1 MNVSKNLS
9 AIIAVIMVVS
19 MVAVGATAVGA
30 VGTQSAVEDTT
41 LSTSE
46 EVGVTGALTDSFRSS
61 GAQSTPELDSQSAQ
75 VADQLKGASGE
86 TTVLL
91 KVDRNIQVEGSLPS
105 EFSSEELEQDSE
117 ATLQPVVDSVNS
129 LPNAEVTQRIVIG
142 NALVVEIDL
151 DQHDIDQLATIPG
164 VEAVAPNIKFE
175 HPAQLDESTGAVSPS
190 DVTVPDPDA
199 EYTWGLQ
206 QIGIPSFDEQFDVRG
221 EGANVTIIDDGISD
235 GDHPDL
241 EFAQKVN
248 IVDNEINVGAI
259 GVTDNAHGEHVA
271 GTATGALDPA
281 GDVPRYGVAP
291 NASLTKI
298 NVFEG
303 TPGAS
308 FANIL
313 TAVDYAVTER
323 NADVAGLSL
332 GAGGPVSTV
341 ASIVDAQM
349 REAKAAGTL
358 VTVSAGN
365 GGDFFQGGDEGAPVS
380 TPATEFDAF
389 SVGASADQPAVINT
403 TEAFPPSIPSSIAAF
418 TGSNNDITQ
427 FSSGAIVSDRQ
438 SLDLLEGTVGVGDF
452 YPDDYPRQYVQPDV
466 AAPGLFVL
474 SSGPLGN
481 DAGAPGV
488 NATSDGYSWTQGTSM
503 AQPHV
508 AGAVALIQSATEEE
522 LGPQEISAAL
532 TETAEKPDNAS
543 EKFPSI
549 GERDIRYGAGIINVT
564 AAALAAQNMTEATG
578 TVTDDA
584 GEPVTGASLETEEGA
599 LVRTIDGEYSLASTE
614 STPNVTVNAYGFDPV
629 TEELTSDD
637 QTFTLDRDLT
647 VTEVVQGQ
655 PGTTES
661 GGEFTIVADVASVE
675 TFTLELSDS
684 SSFQVGVDERD
695 LTASI
700 AGVGEIP
707 FGQPVSLG
715 NFTGLA
721 EITVSISETADVA
734 TGDQLLL
741 DHTFE
746 GSGESVS
753 VTTGPT
759 TLVDAAGAVSSVSID
774 ADFIGTIND
783 QPTTTVTAEGILK
796 DGEPST
802 GDRLT
807 FTIGGEPVA
816 TAVSDGG
823 VATAEVNAE
832 ALDLGPQEDVT
843 VDVLEFEAAQTDTV
857 DIVDEVADLEEGFN
871 LLSVPQPATL
881 TTQDVSSLNVW
892 DSEDETYDAV
902 TSPEFDTASDLHD
915 GLYVDAS
922 SDNARLGF
930 TFNEDVPV
938 GGTQDVNTDWNLLGA
953 NFPLDSEDIG
963 TNTTIE
969 NDLTGVDA
977 DALELFR
984 GDFSEF
990 LTQNSQ
996 VGPFE
1001 AYWAF
1006 NPATSADERGIASP
1020 SYDEGNRRDV
1030 LGQGES
1036 DFQPNIT
1043 NIETTSVEDAD
1054 DEITLDDRDVVGASE
1069 QVVLVD
1075 VTVEN
1080 NGNGTDVQFVTLE
1093 VAPQVG
1099 PGSSFELA
1107 DQTGIELGPG
1117 ESGNVTLAFVASQDD
1132 VSPLPSFVPD
1142 DVAIEVTTEDGDAED
1157 VGIPFD
1163 DGGITVE
1170 DQALSTGGE
1179 FGVENVDV
1187 AGHGTVQLV
1196 DANDNVLDS
1205 VEFAQGINEE
1215 VTFTVDDPAN
1225 VTDDVTVRVLDDN
1238 ELEELTSETV
1248 AVLDTRFTVSNNA
1261 PEFALVNE
1269 TVDVPVTVTSN
1280 VAVPEDDVSVNFSV
1294 GGTDAGSQTVDLDAF
1309 ESETVNFSVDTTGL
1323 SVGDTVEHTA
1333 TSPDDSDTRT
1343 LTITETSLSF
1353 SDQALSAVSD
1363 GASDGGD
1370 GGNDSGTTSGAPDV
1384 VITLDVSGSMGS
1396 PPSKLANAKAGAKD
1410 LVNRLSE
1417 DSNIGLVAFESD
1429 VTVAQ
1434 ELTTNK
1440 SQVRQA
1446 IDSLTAG
1453 GSTNMSGGINESQA
1467 LLEQQSDADTD
1478 DVMVVLGNGGA
1489 NVVGDQATINASLDA
1504 RNASNVSAVG
1514 DGTTLISLAYGSG
1527 ADVTLMEQIS
1537 SPPKVIDGVINE
1549 SDENAFDSD
1558 QDDIEQVFQDIG
1570 ESIAGD
1576 QQVLVEDVTARP
1588 GQSVV
1593 ITDTNF
1599 TVKGAVDVANI
1610 TNSSDGIND
1619 RNVLVPVNSVDA
1631 GDHIAHVVEDTSDVS
1646 ASGPGLVNEQ
1656 ATLAAVGIQ
1665 PIENKSIAEE
1675 SLPNDVVES
1684 VTVDV
1689 DAGDRNETFTVEI
1702 DRGGTVLGNATTSAD
1717 AESVTVTLD
1726 EPVTKDDTANET
1738 VALDATLIGADDAE
1752 FDRADETAQ
1761 FQPFSDRERFT
1772 IGVGEAGASVSLP
1785 DQVLGSA
1792 NVSGQDQ
1799 PAVAVEDVTGSAG
1812 QFVVVTD
1819 DAAPYDILGSVELQ
1833 ERAAGDEVIVP
1844 LGSEAD
1850 AGDYRAHLTSDVS
1863 LLGDDG
1869 LVTDAGTVFNG
1880 NISISGQSFVG
1891 DTDQITVDSS
1901 DLQANGPAEYR
1912 IVVHDQ
1918 TQADNGS
1925 VGPPPSDVGPRLGF
1939 SGVLNGTE
1947 SNVTIDLNKEITSTQ
1962 DVLVMIHFPNVGGSL
1977 PGAAIPV
1984 VNDSAF
1990 GFSDGQ
1996 AGTVTD
2002 TATVTIEP
2010 APANYELSNLDPVDP
2025 VVSPGQ
2031 TFDVSADVTNTG
2043 DLAGSQTI
2051 ELRLDGDVVDSQ
2063 EAVEVGPGNSTTVTF
2078 ENVSVDT
2085 VGEFTHTVASENDTV
2100 NGILSVAN
2108 ERVTFDDQSLTA
2120 DGEVLVTDVTTTTAD
2135 QQVVI
2140 TDSEFNVV
2148 GQTGDLGGVVVQEN
2162 FLINVSTTPGEH
2174 IAHIVSNA
2182 SEADGGPG
2190 LVTDR
2195 ATVVDAEVSVDDV
2208 SVNNT
2213 NDNLPVTVDE
2223 ITVQTANVSAA
2234 TQTNFTV
2241 EIRQGGTVIGNS
2253 TVLNGTNTDV
2263 TVSLDQPIEAT
2274 SVGEVTEDITAV
2286 LVDENGSAFQIANE
2300 DNDGL
2305 VPVENDATV
2314 TINIT
2319 EAGANIALPDQAL
2332 GAANGSDAVF
2342 TEDVTGSAD
2351 QFVVITPA
2359 DSEEILGS
2367 TELSQDVAG
2376 EQVIVE
2382 LDQQIDA
2389 GEFRAHLT
2397 TETGLLGDGDAL
2409 VTDNGTI
2416 SEAEVDFQDQDF
2428 VGTTSDVTVA
2438 TANVFD
2444 GADNT
2449 TKFGIAIHETDQNGN
2464 VGDIIGTEANLTG
2477 ANSDVTVSLD
2487 ETVSS
2492 DAELV
2497 AMLHFSNETAIQNP
2511 IRQVVGAD
2519 AVSPVLDRANLTAIE
2534 SDQRFNDQI
2543 LTDNS
2548 GDEEILIE
2556 NVQANQTS
2564 AVVVTYPNDGNLTI
2578 AGLTTGVSSTTGQ
2591 DVPVTINDAGGFPGE
2606 HTVHIIP
2613 GSGLSQDYSAGDNVS
2628 SETAANI
2635 TSNET
2640 ATVFDATLSID
2651 DQAFEDSTNEV
2662 VINTSNLQPAGTS
2675 DYRIV
2680 VHNQTGVP
2688 AGEVGP
2694 GIGTSTDISGSQDN
2708 VTVTLGESLTETT
2721 DVLAMIHFPSGGPAI
2736 PTLNSDSDTF
2746 GNISTSDGVVTDT
2759 ATIEIEQAVNGNV
2772 TFSDQAL
2779 SSDSNVTVEN
2789 IQSVDINTVGG
2800 SDTGVDA
2807 FDPEDD
2813 FLVLTDGT
2821 SVNDG
2826 SEGVIDAVQ
2835 LSEVADGAD
2844 VALNASGV
2852 AAGEFTVVLHE
2863 PNAAGDAPDASA
2875 PRTNASSG
2883 EVVNATAT
2891 VFKGSVE
2898 VATDQLNEEQEPL
2911 DEIDVNASLVD
2922 ATDFTVNV
2930 TGDVSGNVT
2939 DLSGDAGTVTVPLDQ
2954 EVSNGDSVTAT
2965 IERNGETVQQAT
2977 SAPGFAPLDD
2987 TNSIS
2992 VVAANFALS
3001 NLNISGKGDDAAVD
3015 AGASPSDVGFT
3026 VENTGGAA
3034 AQATVDLNI
3043 TDNSTGASVITD
3055 SQTTFTLS
3063 NGDSLTTAFRDVD
3076 LGGLDP
3082 GNYTVEVSTD
3092 DGTVTGSLTVNGTN
3106 FNVSALNIADQGD
3119 NATIRE
3125 DEDFAV
3131 NATVDNLGNAQGTQ
3145 DVVVNITNAAGNDVA
3160 NASETITVT
3169 GGSSDTVNFTGLN
3182 VDVGITAEDFSVSV
3196 SSENTTAT
3204 GDLRV
3209 NPLNVGVDIT
3219 DVDVTNN
3226 EIEIGDGPTPVDVT
3240 IENLAD
3246 QELTRTVT
3254 VEVVDNETGPTGV
3267 TASASQTLRSGD
3279 TLGTTLDLAT
3289 GTLDQGNYTINATT
3303 ETDEDSVAFDVNFA
3317 NVSNLDQTEGFDT
3330 LDAAL
3335 ENLNDGDELRI
3346 GDVTLD
3352 NEPTGVTLSNNNV
3365 RVFGQGT
3372 GATTV
3377 QTNLTVTGDNNVIEA
3392 LTLEGNFT
3400 DSGTNNTISGA
3411 NVTSASPGGFVF
3423 IEAGADATINNT
3435 AAENVVIDQDADASI
3450 QQQSS
3455 VSGTLTNNGTADIS
3469 NTTAGTVENN
3479 GNATVSDSDVD
3490 IVTGTGDL
3498 TIQNPSPG
3506 AGEVFVDNVTTT
3518 DTIVETFDSIQE
3530 ANDNAGVDANLTL
3543 GNGTFSEEVTVDVT
3557 GVTIESA
3564 GGVNSTVSASSGTVF
3579 TVTADDVTIDGVT
3592 IEANSGST
3600 GVDAGGATDLV
3611 LQNNNFETD
3620 SSGTVYVTG
3629 ESGLASDLSTVLDNN
3644 NFDPSAVVEAGE
3656 IVVEQTDV
3664 QIDSAEF
3671 DNGDSE
3677 NDSVTILGSFLNT
3690 ATELIGSIVVGFGN
3704 IAGNV
3709 GLGNVGLGN
3718 VDVGNVEVG
3727 DQEFNVGNVDVGNN
3741 GELNISL
3748 DENIDLSDVDN
3759 DAEINITIDDIDTT
3773 AANVDNGNVSVDF
3786 EDTDGN
3792 SVAQN
3797 ETNSSTA

>member
-46 EVGVTGALTDSFRSS
+46 EVGVTGVLTDSFHSS
-61 GAQSTPELDSQSAQ
+61 GAQSTPELGSQSAQ
-75 VADQLKGASGE
+75 VADQLEDASGE

-91 KVDRNIQVEGSLPS
+91 KVDRNIQLEGSLPS

-129 LPNAEVTQRIVIG
+129 LSNAEVTQRMVIG
-142 NALVVEIDL
+142 NALAVEIDL

-190 DVTVPDPDA
+190 NVTVPDPDA

-206 QIGIPSFDEQFDVRG
+206 QIGVPSFDEQFDVRG

-323 NADVAGLSL
+323 NADVAGMSL
-332 GAGGPVSTV
+332 GAGGPFSTV

-365 GGDFFQGGDEGAPVS
+365 EGDFFQGGDEGAPVS

-389 SVGASADQPAVINT
+389 SVGASADQPVVINT

-427 FSSGAIVSDRQ
+427 FSSGAIVSDRR
-438 SLDLLEGTVGVGDF
+438 SLDLIGGTVGVGDF

-508 AGAVALIQSATEEE
+508 AGAVALIQSATEED

-629 TEELTSDD
+629 TEELTSGD

-655 PGTTES
+655 PNITES

-684 SSFQVGVDERD
+684 SSFLIGVDERD

-707 FGQPVSLG
+707 FGQPVPLG

-816 TAVSDGG
+816 TAVSDDG

-892 DSEDETYDAV
+892 DSGDETYDAV

-915 GLYVDAS
+915 GLYVDAG

-963 TNTTIE
+963 NSTSIE
-969 NDLTGVDA
+969 NDLTGVNA
-977 DALELFR
+977 AALELFR

-990 LTQNSQ
+990 LNPGSQ
-996 VGPFE
+996 VGPYE

-1020 SYDEGNRRDV
+1020 SYDEGDRRDV
-1030 LGQGES
+1030 LGQGDA
-1036 DFQPNIT
+1036 DFQPTIT
-1043 NIETTSVEDAD
+1043 SIETTSVEDAD
-1054 DEITLDDRDVVGASE
+1054 DEVTLDDRDVVGASE

-1080 NGNGTDVQFVTLE
+1080 NGDGTDVQFVTLE
-1093 VAPQVG
+1093 VAPQL
-1099 PGSSFELA
+1099 GSGSGFELA

-1117 ESGNVTLAFVASQDD
+1117 ESGDVTLAFVASQDD
-1132 VSPLPSFVPD
+1132 VSPLPPFFVPD

-1163 DGGITVE
+1163 EGGITVD
-1170 DQALSTGGE
+1170 DQALSTDGE
-1179 FGVENVDV
+1179 FVVQNVDV

-1248 AVLDTRFTVSNNA
+1248 DVLDTRFTVFNNA

-1294 GGTDAGSQTVDLDAF
+1294 GGTDAGSQTVDLGVF
-1309 ESETVNFSVDTTGL
+1309 GTETVSFPVDTTGL

-1343 LTITETSLSF
+1343 LTIAEATLAFNDQSLN
-1353 SDQALSAVSD
+1353 AD
-1363 GASDGGD
+1363 G
-1370 GGNDSGTTSGAPDV
+1370 
-1384 VITLDVSGSMGS
+1384 
-1396 PPSKLANAKAGAKD
+1396 
-1410 LVNRLSE
+1410 E
-1417 DSNIGLVAFESD
+1417 
-1429 VTVAQ
+1429 
-1434 ELTTNK
+1434 
-1440 SQVRQA
+1440 
-1446 IDSLTAG
+1446 
-1453 GSTNMSGGINESQA
+1453 
-1467 LLEQQSDADTD
+1467 
-1478 DVMVVLGNGGA
+1478 
-1489 NVVGDQATINASLDA
+1489 
-1504 RNASNVSAVG
+1504 
-1514 DGTTLISLAYGSG
+1514 
-1527 ADVTLMEQIS
+1527 
-1537 SPPKVIDGVINE
+1537 
-1549 SDENAFDSD
+1549 
-1558 QDDIEQVFQDIG
+1558 
-1570 ESIAGD
+1570 
-1576 QQVLVEDVTARP
+1576 VLVEDVTADED
-1588 GQSVV
+1588 QTIVV
-1593 ITDTNF
+1593 TDTDLN
-1599 TVKGAVDVANI
+1599 VVGEVDVANI
-1610 TNSSDGIND
+1610 TTPGERGID
-1619 RNVLVPVNSVDA
+1619 DEDVLVDVTGTSA
-1631 GDHIAHVVEDTSDVS
+1631 GTHIAHVVADDFTVPGE
-1646 ASGPGLVNEQ
+1646 GPGLVNQE
-1656 ATLAAVGIQ
+1656 ANITVSTVDLADIDSQTVSEA
-1665 PIENKSIAEE
+1665 A
-1675 SLPNDVVES
+1675 LPVEVVSS
-1684 VTVDV
+1684 VTVDSEVV
-1689 DAGDRNETFTVEI
+1689 DAVGDRN
-1702 DRGGTVLGNATTSAD
+1702 
-1717 AESVTVTLD
+1717 
-1726 EPVTKDDTANET
+1726 
-1738 VALDATLIGADDAE
+1738 
-1752 FDRADETAQ
+1752 
-1761 FQPFSDRERFT
+1761 
-1772 IGVGEAGASVSLP
+1772 
-1785 DQVLGSA
+1785 
-1792 NVSGQDQ
+1792 
-1799 PAVAVEDVTGSAG
+1799 
-1812 QFVVVTD
+1812 
-1819 DAAPYDILGSVELQ
+1819 
-1833 ERAAGDEVIVP
+1833 
-1844 LGSEAD
+1844 
-1850 AGDYRAHLTSDVS
+1850 
-1863 LLGDDG
+1863 
-1869 LVTDAGTVFNG
+1869 
-1880 NISISGQSFVG
+1880 
-1891 DTDQITVDSS
+1891 
-1901 DLQANGPAEYR
+1901 
-1912 IVVHDQ
+1912 
-1918 TQADNGS
+1918 
-1925 VGPPPSDVGPRLGF
+1925 
-1939 SGVLNGTE
+1939 
-1947 SNVTIDLNKEITSTQ
+1947 SN
-1962 DVLVMIHFPNVGGSL
+1962 
-1977 PGAAIPV
+1977 
-1984 VNDSAF
+1984 
-1990 GFSDGQ
+1990 
-1996 AGTVTD
+1996 
-2002 TATVTIEP
+2002 
-2010 APANYELSNLDPVDP
+2010 Y
-2025 VVSPGQ
+2025 
-2031 TFDVSADVTNTG
+2031 
-2043 DLAGSQTI
+2043 
-2051 ELRLDGDVVDSQ
+2051 
-2063 EAVEVGPGNSTTVTF
+2063 
-2078 ENVSVDT
+2078 
-2085 VGEFTHTVASENDTV
+2085 
-2100 NGILSVAN
+2100 
-2108 ERVTFDDQSLTA
+2108 
-2120 DGEVLVTDVTTTTAD
+2120 
-2135 QQVVI
+2135 
-2140 TDSEFNVV
+2140 
-2148 GQTGDLGGVVVQEN
+2148 
-2162 FLINVSTTPGEH
+2162 
-2174 IAHIVSNA
+2174 
-2182 SEADGGPG
+2182 
-2190 LVTDR
+2190 
-2195 ATVVDAEVSVDDV
+2195 
-2208 SVNNT
+2208 
-2213 NDNLPVTVDE
+2213 
-2223 ITVQTANVSAA
+2223 
-2234 TQTNFTV
+2234 TV
-2241 EIRQGGTVIGNS
+2241 EIRQGGTVVGASDNLS
-2253 TVLNGTNTDV
+2253 DVSNGLTID
-2263 TVSLDQPIEAT
+2263 LDDPVVVDEAQPEQT
-2274 SVGEVTEDITAV
+2274 FTLTAV
-2286 LVDENGSAFQIANE
+2286 LVDQNGNEFDVSAGTNL
-2300 DNDGL
+2300 DDDGF
-2305 VPVENDATV
+2305 PVLTGNLDSAADEESFTV
-2314 TINIT
+2314 TVS
-2319 EAGANIALPDQAL
+2319 GAENVNLPDQAL
-2332 GAANGSDAVF
+2332 GAANGSDAVLVNNIAA
-2342 TEDVTGSAD
+2342 DDD

-2359 DSEEILGS
+2359 DNNSNILGV
-2367 TELSQDVAG
+2367 TQFDGDVSGG
-2376 EQVIVE
+2376 ERIVE
-2382 LDQQIDA
+2382 FDQEVSA
-2389 GEFRAHLT
+2389 GEFRAHIT
-2397 TETGLLGDGDAL
+2397 TDTGLLGDDGAL
-2409 VTDNGTI
+2409 VTDTGSVFNASVSITNQTFVGGTDELTVDSSNLQAEDPANYQIVVHDQTRANSSAVGPAPDDVGPPLGVSDVLTGSESDVTIDLGQSITSTQDVLVMLHFTNPGASGPGGAIPVLNGSAFGFSDGQNGTI
-2416 SEAEVDFQDQDF
+2416 TDTATVSSIESAQTFNDQAL
-2428 VGTTSDVTVA
+2428 TTSD
-2438 TANVFD
+2438 
-2444 GADNT
+2444 
-2449 TKFGIAIHETDQNGN
+2449 
-2464 VGDIIGTEANLTG
+2464 
-2477 ANSDVTVSLD
+2477 
-2487 ETVSS
+2487 
-2492 DAELV
+2492 
-2497 AMLHFSNETAIQNP
+2497 
-2511 IRQVVGAD
+2511 
-2519 AVSPVLDRANLTAIE
+2519 
-2534 SDQRFNDQI
+2534 
-2543 LTDNS
+2543 
-2548 GDEEILIE
+2548 ILIE
-2556 NVQANQTS
+2556 DVQVNQTS

-2578 AGLTTGVSSTTGQ
+2578 AGLETSVTGTDAQ

-2613 GSGLSQDYSAGDNVS
+2613 ESGLSQGYSAGDNVS

-2635 TSNET
+2635 TSQES
-2640 ATVFDATLSID
+2640 ATVFDASVTID
-2651 DQAFEDSTNEV
+2651 DQAFEDSTSTLN
-2662 VINTSNLQPAGTS
+2662 ITTSDLQPATAS
-2675 DYRIV
+2675 DYVVV
-2680 VHNQTGVP
+2680 VHNQTGQP
-2688 AGEVGP
+2688 AEAGPADTDVGP
-2694 GIGTSTDISGSQDN
+2694 ALGATGVLNGSQEN
-2708 VTVTLGESLTETT
+2708 ATVNLFEPLDETT
-2721 DVLAMIHFPSGGPAI
+2721 DVLVMIHFPNAAGTGPGMPI
-2736 PTLNSDSDTF
+2736 PTLNGGNF
-2746 GNISTSDGVVTDT
+2746 GITDGSAGTITDT
-2759 ATIEIEQAVNGNV
+2759 ATVTIEQAEGGNV

-2779 SSDSNVTVEN
+2779 GSNGDVVVEN
-2789 IQSVDINTVGG
+2789 VQP
-2800 SDTGVDA
+2800 VDA
-2807 FDPEDD
+2807 VEVTTNQAFNPQDD
-2813 FLVLTDGT
+2813 FLVLTEGT
-2821 SVNDG
+2821 EVTGENDI
-2826 SEGVIDAVQ
+2826 IDFVQ
-2835 LSEVADGAD
+2835 LSDVANGAD
-2844 VALNASGV
+2844 VALNATGASPGTH
-2852 AAGEFTVVLHE
+2852 TVVLHE
-2863 PNAAGDAPDASA
+2863 PNETGDAPDPTA

-2891 VFKGSVE
+2891 VFDGSVTVE
-2898 VATDQLNEEQEPL
+2898 TDELNEEEEPL
-2911 DEIDVNASLVD
+2911 DEIDVSASLVG
-2922 ATDFTVNV
+2922 ATEFNVTV
-2930 TGDVSGNVT
+2930 TGDATGTVT
-2939 DLSGDAGTVTVPLDQ
+2939 GLSGDAGTVTVGLDQ
-2954 EVSNGDSVTAT
+2954 ELADGETVTAT
-2965 IERNGETVQQAT
+2965 IERNGSAVQQAT
-2977 SAPGFAPLDD
+2977 SAPGFQDLDD
-2987 TNSIS
+2987 DNTIS
-2992 VVAANFALS
+2992 VIAANFQLS
-3001 NLNISGKGDDAAVD
+3001 GLTIDSQTPPANVDSGT
-3015 AGASPSDVGFT
+3015 SPVDVGFT
-3026 VENTGGAA
+3026 VENTGDAA
-3034 AQATVDLNI
+3034 AEASLTLNVTADSSGDSVL
-3043 TDNSTGASVITD
+3043 TDTR
-3055 SQTTFTLS
+3055 TTFTL
-3063 NGDSLTTAFRDVD
+3063 NPGDSLTTSFSDVD
-3076 LGGLDP
+3076 LGALDP
-3082 GNYTVEVSTD
+3082 AGYEVNVSTED
-3092 DGTVTGSLTVNGTN
+3092 DTVTGGLTVEGTN
-3106 FNVSALNIADQGD
+3106 FNVSGLDIDGQGD

-3125 DEDFAV
+3125 DDSFDV
-3131 NATVDNLGNAQGTQ
+3131 TATVENLGNEQGTQ
-3145 DVVVNITNAAGNDVA
+3145 DIVVSITDAGGNV
-3160 NASETITVT
+3160 ETSATQTVSNLA
-3169 GGSSDTVNFTGLN
+3169 GGSSTTVTFSGLN
-3182 VDVGITAEDFSVSV
+3182 VDVGTTTEEFTVSV
-3196 SSENTTAT
+3196 SSENATVT
-3204 GDLRV
+3204 GDLTV
-3209 NPLNVGVDIT
+3209 NPLNIGVSIT

-3226 EIEIGDGPTPVDVT
+3226 EIDFGDGPTQVEVT
-3240 IENLAD
+3240 LSNEANQQLNS
-3246 QELTRTVT
+3246 QVT

-3267 TASASQTLRSGD
+3267 SASRSETLNAGD
-3279 TLGTTLDLAT
+3279 TLTTSFDLAT
-3289 GTLDQGNYTINATT
+3289 GTLDGGNYSINATT
-3303 ETDEDSVAFDVNFA
+3303 DTDEDSVAFDINFGD
-3317 NVSNLDQTEGFDT
+3317 VSNLDQFENYGT

-3335 ENLNDGDELRI
+3335 SDVNNDETLRI
-3346 GDVTLD
+3346 DDVTL
-3352 NEPTGVTLSNNNV
+3352 NPSGNLTLSNSNV
-3365 RVFGQGT
+3365 RIFGQGT
-3372 GATTV
+3372 AATTV
-3377 QTNLTVTGDNNVIEA
+3377 QTNLTVSGDDN
-3392 LTLEGNFT
+3392 TLENFT
-3400 DSGTNNTISGA
+3400 VEGNVTLDGTDNDIDNIT
-3411 NVTSASPGGFVF
+3411 VTSASPGGTVFVNANASLNGVTA
-3423 IEAGADATINNT
+3423 IEIVVGSGAT
-3435 AAENVVIDQDADASI
+3435 
-3450 QQQSS
+3450 
-3455 VSGTLTNNGTADIS
+3455 
-3469 NTTAGTVENN
+3469 
-3479 GNATVSDSDVD
+3479 ATVSDSDVD
-3490 IVTGTGDL
+3490 SVTGDGT
-3498 TIQNPSPG
+3498 TTFENPSPG
-3506 AGEVFVDNVTTT
+3506 QGEVFVDDVSAG
-3518 DTIVETFDSIQE
+3518 DTVAETFDSIQA
-3530 ANDNAGVDANLTL
+3530 ANDAAADGATLTL
-3543 GNGTFSEEVTVDVT
+3543 GSGTFSEEVTVDVT
-3557 GVTIESA
+3557 GVTIGSA
-3564 GGVNSTVSASSGTVF
+3564 DGVTSTVSASSGTVF

-3600 GVDAGGATDLV
+3600 GVDASGATNLV

-3629 ESGLASDLSTVLDNN
+3629 ESGLASDLSTVLGNN
-3644 NFDPSAVVEAGE
+3644 NFDPSAVVDAGE
-3656 IVVEQTDV
+3656 IVVSPTDV

-3671 DNGDSE
+3671 DNGDSAD
-3677 NDSVTILGSFLNT
+3677 DSATILGSFLNT

-3709 GLGNVGLGN
+3709 GLGNV
-3718 VDVGNVEVG
+3718 DVGNVEVEVG
-3727 DQEFNVGNVDVGNN
+3727 NQEFNVGNVDVGNN

-3759 DAEINITIDDIDTT
+3759 DAAINITIDDIDTT
-3773 AANVDNGNVSVDF
+3773 EADVDDGNVSVDF

-3797 ETNSSTA
+3797 ETDSSTAPSISIGT